1 MHVDG
6 NVGRWRKKKEDLS
19 KIYKVKL
26 PWFIYLALRQL
37 APSGRRMGSVFFLI
51 SVLGVGLGVAVLVI
65 VQSVMGGF
73 GQVHRERIIDTS
85 GHLDINAGGY
95 PFEGGYELAESIR
108 ERPGVLQVT
117 PYAKGAVMAR
127 RHGVYVTPSLYGIAY
142 GEAPVFAVEPYME
155 VGSLDDLYD
164 GSILI
169 SRSLARRLGVWVGQE
184 VEVFGPAMIERLQ
197 ENEMV
202 LPRAFEVA
210 GIYNIEWNQD
220 FIPGM
225 ICTLRTVQD
234 LYNLGDSVHGVA
246 VRLEADVDE
255 FALAGELQ
263 EELVMNKRVQTWKDV
278 WADFLWVLDLEKT
291 MMLFLNLFIVA
302 VAVFAIANAQLLTV
316 VRKTREIG
324 LLAVIGGARLGVLGL
339 YCFQGF
345 FIGLLGT
352 IFGIGMAFLSLSM
365 RDPIIE
371 WISMLTGTRET
382 LIRFYYFAHLPVE
395 YDYVE
400 IFVIGM
406 LAVGLSTLAS
416 LLPAWR
422 AARMNPADTLR
433 IEQ

>member
-1 MHVDG
+1 M
-6 NVGRWRKKKEDLS
+6 
-19 KIYKVKL
+19 KL
-26 PWFIYLALRQL
+26 PWFIYLAFRQL
-37 APSGRRMGSVFFLI
+37 APAGRRIGSVFFLI

-73 GQVHRERIIDTS
+73 GMVHRERIIDTS

-95 PFEGGYELAESIR
+95 PFEGGYELAESIA
-108 ERPGVLQVT
+108 ERPGVLHVT

-127 RHGVYVTPSLYGIAY
+127 RNGVYVTPALYGIAY
-142 GEAPVFAVEPYME
+142 GEAPVFSVGPYME

-164 GSILI
+164 GSVLI

-197 ENEMV
+197 DNEMV
-202 LPRAFEVA
+202 LPRSFEVA
-210 GIYNIEWNQD
+210 GIYNIDWNQD

-246 VRLEADVDE
+246 VRLEPDMDE
-255 FALAGELQ
+255 FAIAAELQ
-263 EELVMNKRVQTWKDV
+263 EELGMNKRVQTWKDV

-324 LLAVIGGARLGVLGL
+324 LLSVIGGRRSGVLGL

-352 IFGIGMAFLSLSM
+352 LFGIGMAIFFLSM
-365 RDPIIE
+365 RDPIIQA
-371 WISMLTGTRET
+371 ISTMTGTRET

-395 YDYVE
+395 YDVLE
-400 IFVIGM
+400 IIVIGL